1 MNKLPVKM
9 RILLAVAL
17 VLATATVSAKVQL
30 PAFFGSGMVL
40 QRDTQCHIWGKADKG
55 KRVSLTTSWDNQTYT
70 ARATDGRFDIAVS
83 TPQAGGP
90 YTITISDGETTTLSN
105 VLIGDVWICSGQ
117 SNMEM
122 PMKGFKGQPVAG
134 STDEYLNGT
143 DPQMRLFTVK
153 RNASITPVDDVT
165 GHWGE
170 ATPVEIREF
179 SATAYHFGKTLR
191 RSLNIPIGLIVVSW
205 GGSACEAWMTAD
217 WLRAFPTV
225 KLPQTQAD
233 VDKTKQR
240 CPTALYNGMLH
251 PLIGLAMTGVIW
263 YQGEDN
269 VNRWQNYAQLLTT
282 MVHGW
287 REVWQQG
294 KFPFYYCQIAP
305 YDYSLIDWHYNSANL
320 REQQR
325 MAENLDDQMGM
336 AVLLD
341 AGLEY
346 GIHPRKKHEAG
357 QRLAML
363 ALRNTYG
370 MTLLPDYARLQSLTV
385 RGDTATV
392 AFSHSKEW
400 IYFEHGH
407 PEGLYEL
414 KAQDGT
420 WHQAKA
426 WISRNRLYLRSD
438 SVAQP
443 VAARYNY
450 RDYVVAD
457 LMHDGL
463 PVSSFSTENLR

>member
-1 MNKLPVKM
+1 M
-9 RILLAVAL
+9 RIIFAVAL
-17 VLATATVSAKVQL
+17 TLATATVSAKVQL

-40 QRDTQCHIWGKADKG
+40 QRNAQCRVWGKADKG
-55 KRVSLTTSWDNQTYT
+55 KPVSLTTGWDNRTYT
-70 ARATDGRFDIAVS
+70 ARADADGRFAFSVS
-83 TPQAGGP
+83 TPDAGGP
-90 YTITISDGETTTLSN
+90 YDLTISDGDKTTLSD
-105 VLIGDVWICSGQ
+105 VLVGDVWLCSGQ

-122 PMKGFKGQPVAG
+122 PMKGFKAQPVEG
-134 STDEYLNGT
+134 SLQECLTGS
-143 DPQMRLFTVK
+143 DPQMRFFTAK
-153 RNASITPVDDVT
+153 RNASITPVDDVV
-165 GHWGE
+165 GHWSE
-170 ATPVEIREF
+170 ATAASIRDF
-179 SATAYHFGKTLR
+179 SATAYYFGKTLR
-191 RSLNIPIGLIVVSW
+191 RSLGVPVGLVVVSW

-251 PLIGLAMTGVIW
+251 PFIGMAMKGVIW

-269 VNRWQNYAQLLTT
+269 VGRWQNYARLFTT
-282 MVHGW
+282 MVNGW
-287 REVWQQG
+287 RGEWRIG
-294 KFPFYYCQIAP
+294 RFPFYYCQIAP
-305 YDYSLIDWHYNSANL
+305 YDYNLTTTQKGYNSANL

-325 MAENLDDQMGM
+325 VAENLDDQIGM

-346 GIHPRKKHEAG
+346 GIHPRKKLQAG
-357 QRLAML
+357 QRLALL

-370 MTLLPDYARLQSLTV
+370 QTSLPDYARLESMTV
-385 RGDTATV
+385 SHDTATV

-426 WISRNRLYLRSD
+426 WISRNRLYLKSD
-438 SVAQP
+438 SVASP
-443 VAARYNY
+443 VAARYGF

-463 PVSSFSTENLR
+463 PVSSFTTESLK